1 MRVRVLAAML
11 LVSCCATNFAAAAD
25 RVTFTLPAKQAAL
38 LGRGP
43 VSGRIVLFLKSTRC
57 RERGDP
63 ADGPFFS
70 DPQPIYSRS
79 IAGLQPDVA
88 VELGADASMWPGPL
102 DGLTGTFMAQAVL
115 KRSRDE
121 GGVLA
126 PGNLITEPVEVT
138 LDPATDQH
146 IKLEFTAAIPPLEM
160 PASAGLVTID
170 EPSPMLTRATG
181 RAVRHRAAV
190 VLPPGYHDVT
200 HARRIWPTIYVIPG
214 FGGRMTAALETQRLL
229 GLPQG
234 PTAIPQAVYVVL
246 DPEGPFGHHG
256 FADSVINGPRGAALV
271 QELIPMLED
280 RFRLVKRPEA
290 RLLTGH
296 SSGGWSSLWLQ
307 LTNPD
312 FFGGCWSS
320 SPDPVD
326 FSAFQVSDLYTDA
339 NLYTDKDGEE
349 RGSFRRTVGPME
361 KVLMTA
367 REEMGMERA
376 IDPNGGSGQQWDA
389 WFAMFSPPDA
399 RTGMPRRLADPET
412 GAIDHALVN
421 ESWSGYD
428 IARLIE
434 RRWGKLAP
442 VLNDKVHLVVGSA
455 DSFYLERA
463 VKRLKA
469 KIDVLRREICLL
481 VPLPEGS
488 GFIEVLPDA
497 THDTAAMIA
506 RGRFSLDMKRH
517 LQKAGLA
524 D

>member
-1 MRVRVLAAML
+1 V
-11 LVSCCATNFAAAAD
+11 
-25 RVTFTLPAKQAAL
+25 
-38 LGRGP
+38 
-43 VSGRIVLFLKSTRC
+43 
-57 RERGDP
+57 
-63 ADGPFFS
+63 
-70 DPQPIYSRS
+70 
-79 IAGLQPDVA
+79 
-88 VELGADASMWPGPL
+88 
-102 DGLTGTFMAQAVL
+102 
-115 KRSRDE
+115 
-121 GGVLA
+121 
-126 PGNLITEPVEVT
+126 
-138 LDPATDQH
+138 
-146 IKLEFTAAIPPLEM
+146 
-160 PASAGLVTID
+160 
-170 EPSPMLTRATG
+170 
-181 RAVRHRAAV
+181 
-190 VLPPGYHDVT
+190 
-200 HARRIWPTIYVIPG
+200 
-214 FGGRMTAALETQRLL
+214 
-229 GLPQG
+229 
-234 PTAIPQAVYVVL
+234 
-246 DPEGPFGHHG
+246 
-256 FADSVINGPRGAALV
+256 
-271 QELIPMLED
+271 LED

-389 WFAMFSPPDA
+389 WFAMFSPPDE

-442 VLNDKVHLVVGSA
+442 VLNDKVHLLVGSA

-469 KIDVLRREICLL
+469 KIDVLRGEISLR